1 MIPTA
6 TLRDIDADTVIAEMK
21 TQKNKLSVWV
31 IHNEDDLND
40 AFVALASNGDSLST
54 IDAVKID
61 EKDLESLNF
70 DDEMGD
76 TPTYRINDKHRN
88 ITELNYESMGVVLSS
103 IIEGIK
109 RSNNIRMTKPKL
121 RELLVN
127 AYKDEKLNIDDM
139 SPQIVG
145 EIEKALRANIH

>member
-1 MIPTA
+1 M
-6 TLRDIDADTVIAEMK
+6 RDIDADTVIAEMK
-21 TQKNKLSVWV
+21 TEKNKLSVWL
-31 IHNEDDLND
+31 INNEDDLND

-61 EKDLESLNF
+61 EKDLVSLNF
-70 DDEMGD
+70 DDELGD

-88 ITELNYESMGVVLSS
+88 ITGLNYESMGVVLAS

-109 RSNNIRMTKPKL
+109 NSNSIRMTKPKL

-139 SPQIVG
+139 SPKIVG
-145 EIEKALRANIH
+145 EIEKVLKTSIHS